1 MTRTKA
7 LSNTGMSAWL
17 LAAATIWLTA
27 CAPEGTQGTPDAP
40 AAAETPAQAAEQD
53 AAEPS
58 QAAGTTAKT
67 ANESETTDDLEAAK
81 EPEAA
86 ENAAAE
92 PTPATPVS
100 PADAGRAFL
109 AENAKRDGVVVAD
122 SGLQYE
128 VLVSGDGPKPGPTDT
143 VTTHYHGTFVD
154 GSIFDSSV
162 RRGSPASFP
171 VNGVIKCWTEALQM
185 MKVGDKWKI
194 TCPPELAYGASGRS
208 GIPPSSTLIFEVE
221 LLAVQPG
228 R

>member
-1 MTRTKA
+1 MTRSTA
-7 LSNTGMSAWL
+7 PSNTRVVASL
-17 LAAATIWLTA
+17 VAAAAIWLTA
-27 CAPEGTQGTPDAP
+27 CAPESTQGEPEEPESTA
-40 AAAETPAQAAEQD
+40 TPARVAEQD
-53 AAEPS
+53 AVESS
-58 QAAGTTAKT
+58 QAAGTTT
-67 ANESETTDDLEAAK
+67 EDLEAA
-81 EPEAA
+81 ET
-86 ENAAAE
+86 AAA
-92 PTPATPVS
+92 ATAVS
-100 PADAGRAFL
+100 PAEAGRAFL
-109 AENAKRDGVVVAD
+109 TENAKRVGVVVAD

>member
-1 MTRTKA
+1 MTRSTA
-7 LSNTGMSAWL
+7 PSNTRVVASL
-17 LAAATIWLTA
+17 VAAAAIWLTA
-27 CAPEGTQGTPDAP
+27 CAPESTQGEPEEPESTA
-40 AAAETPAQAAEQD
+40 TPARVAEQD
-53 AAEPS
+53 AVESS
-58 QAAGTTAKT
+58 QAAGTTT
-67 ANESETTDDLEAAK
+67 EDLEAA
-81 EPEAA
+81 ET
-86 ENAAAE
+86 AAAA
-92 PTPATPVS
+92 TPAS
-100 PADAGRAFL
+100 PAEAGRVFL

>member
-1 MTRTKA
+1 MTRSTA
-7 LSNTGMSAWL
+7 PSNTRVVASL
-17 LAAATIWLTA
+17 VAAAAIWLTA
-27 CAPEGTQGTPDAP
+27 CAPESTQGDPEEPESTA
-40 AAAETPAQAAEQD
+40 TPARVAEQD
-53 AAEPS
+53 AVESS
-58 QAAGTTAKT
+58 QAAGTTT
-67 ANESETTDDLEAAK
+67 EDLEAA
-81 EPEAA
+81 ET
-86 ENAAAE
+86 AAAA
-92 PTPATPVS
+92 TPAS
-100 PADAGRAFL
+100 PAEAGRVFL

-128 VLVSGDGPKPGPTDT
+128 VLVSGDGPTPGPTDT

>member
-27 CAPEGTQGTPDAP
+27 CAPEGTQGEPQEP
-40 AAAETPAQAAEQD
+40 ESAEMPGQATEPGSS
-53 AAEPS
+53 EPS
-58 QAAGTTAKT
+58 QAAGTAAETAE
-67 ANESETTDDLEAAK
+67 ES
-81 EPEAA
+81 EAA

-92 PTPATPVS
+92 PAVATPVS
-100 PADAGRAFL
+100 PVEAGRAFL

-128 VLVSGDGPKPGPTDT
+128 VLVSGDGSKPGPTDT